1 MNRHLTDMIINY
13 EMGNLDDN
21 SIIALFQELIDNGMA
36 WSLQGHYGKMAKAL
50 IEQGYCEQSHYGRVA
65 KALIEAGHCEQK

>member
-1 MNRHLTDMIINY
+1 MNRHLTDMIIKY
-13 EMGNLDDN
+13 EMGKLEWRDT
-21 SIIALFQELIDNGMA
+21 IALFQELIDNGMA